1 MRTISAPG
9 AALLGGQWTL
19 ALLIELQLTVPV
31 YLATCRDSI
40 VWAGNTYVGGKQ
52 TAVSELKDAG
62 GEIVGLR
69 FGLSG
74 VPSSMIAIALAE
86 PIQGKL
92 ARLSLAMMT
101 PTTQAI
107 TDVIELW
114 TGTLDQMPITES
126 GDFATVNV
134 TAEHRGMTYS
144 RPKGILYSDAE
155 QQRLFVGD
163 KSLEFLASQ
172 AQHQDVWPAASYFK
186 Q

>member
-1 MRTISAPG
+1 MRTVSAPG
-9 AALLGGQWTL
+9 VALLGGKWSL

-40 VWAGNTYVGGKQ
+40 DYGGHTYVGGKQ
-52 TAVSELKDAG
+52 TAVGELKDAG

-74 VPSSMIAIALAE
+74 VPASMIAIALAE

-92 ARLSLAMMT
+92 ARLSLAMMAPGT
-101 PTTQAI
+101 GAI
-107 TDVIELW
+107 TDVLLLW
-114 TGTLDQMPITES
+114 TGTLDQMPISES
-126 GDFATVNV
+126 GDLATINV

-155 QQRLFVGD
+155 QQRLFPGD

-172 AQHQDVWPAASYFK
+172 AQHVDVWPASTYFRK
-186 Q
+186 